1 MKVYDGHWAVL
12 GGEKEIGAIQ
22 NLNTHRDFIGQQLDM
37 EHGAGLRVCFVNL
50 QCTTPHKHEDWTLCA
65 GDI

>member
-22 NLNTHRDFIGQQLDM
+22 NLNTRRDFIGQQLDM

-50 QCTTPHKHEDWTLCA
+50 QCNTQT
-65 GDI
+65 